1 MEYRDL
7 LSQEH
12 QQPNLLSWVD
22 ALTAPL
28 KSNQALLMSLPA
40 KFDIATAV
48 GQQLDF
54 VGEWVGIGRVL
65 DLPATTGYFS
75 WDDPDPALGW
85 DSAPWYFEASPIIV
99 PYRLDDDHYR
109 MLLYAK
115 IANNIWDGSVP
126 GAYRVW
132 EQFYPGG
139 VPYRFFIQDLGNM
152 EMLQGLVGSTKPVS
166 ADAIAL
172 LVSGNLGLK
181 PVGVNVQYAYLPDT
195 AGPMFAFDLDTPEF
209 AGWDEGTWATI
220 VSP

>member
-1 MEYRDL
+1 MAYSDL

-12 QQPNLLSWVD
+12 QQPKLVAWVD
-22 ALTAPL
+22 ALTAPFRD
-28 KSNQALLMSLPA
+28 NQALLMSFPA

-75 WDDPDPALGW
+75 WDIVGLGW

-99 PYRLDDDHYR
+99 PCRLDDTHYR

-115 IANNIWDGSVP
+115 IANNIWDGSIP

-132 EQFYPGG
+132 DQFYPNGE
-139 VPYRFFIQDLGNM
+139 PYRFFIQDLGNM
-152 EMLQGLVGSTKPVS
+152 EMLQGLVSTTGPVT
-166 ADAIAL
+166 ADAVAL
-172 LVSGNLGLK
+172 LKSGNLGLK
-181 PVGVNVQYAYLPDT
+181 PVGVRVHYAYLPDT
-195 AGPMFAFDLDTPEF
+195 AGPMFAFDLDTTYF
-209 AGWDEGTWATI
+209 AGWDTGSWATV